1 MLVAIIIIDIKLII
15 VSART
20 YIHNESN
27 MHKPFD
33 SEAGSKFTGE
43 HQGRSAISIKLLWNF
58 IEIILRH
65 ECSPANL
72 LHV

>member
-1 MLVAIIIIDIKLII
+1 MLVAIIIVDIKLII
-15 VSART
+15 VSAST

-27 MHKPFD
+27 RHKPFD

>member
-1 MLVAIIIIDIKLII
+1 MLVAIIMIDIKLII
-15 VSART
+15 VSAST
-20 YIHNESN
+20 YIYNESN
-27 MHKPFD
+27 THKPFD
-33 SEAGSKFTGE
+33 SQAGSKFTGE
-43 HQGRSAISIKLLWNF
+43 HPGRSAISIKLLWNF

>member
-1 MLVAIIIIDIKLII
+1 M
-15 VSART
+15 SAST

-27 MHKPFD
+27 THKPFD
-33 SEAGSKFTGE
+33 SEAGSKVTGE
-43 HQGRSAISIKLLWNF
+43 HPGRSAISIKLLWNF